1 MTFVS
6 IVDHNLVVNGAWWQ
20 CKYDEELGKLKA
32 SHAVVNDTRRKATG
46 EPQAIIWVFLASNQ
60 TVWVIFPGEYDRWLD
75 QRYFNCLH
83 ALSWEWRVGGHQVGS
98 ERNGNIDFE
107 EDSELEVIFED
118 YLEGCRDHEHRRLA
132 RIKDSRAAL
141 ALQGKRDRWK
151 AASARYYERHPEVKE
166 KKRVK
171 AAELRAAKKL
181 ARRRWDPP
189 KKKQNDTPDP
199 EPEEVCMAVIVSLWG

>member
-1 MTFVS
+1 MNT
-6 IVDHNLVVNGAWWQ
+6 D
-20 CKYDEELGKLKA
+20 
-32 SHAVVNDTRRKATG
+32 
-46 EPQAIIWVFLASNQ
+46 
-60 TVWVIFPGEYDRWLD
+60 
-75 QRYFNCLH
+75 
-83 ALSWEWRVGGHQVGS
+83 
-98 ERNGNIDFE
+98 
-107 EDSELEVIFED
+107 
-118 YLEGCRDHEHRRLA
+118 A

-199 EPEEVCMAVIVSLWG
+199 EPEEVNVSCHLISSEVPALSSPVGENQRADIGDSPMDSQARCAPHQPSEVLDKWVDLAPQYTSR